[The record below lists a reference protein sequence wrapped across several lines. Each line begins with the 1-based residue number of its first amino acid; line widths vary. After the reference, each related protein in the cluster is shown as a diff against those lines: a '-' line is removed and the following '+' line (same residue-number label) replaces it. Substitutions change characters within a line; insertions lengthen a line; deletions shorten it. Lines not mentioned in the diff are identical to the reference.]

1 MGRNAKKPRK
11 AVKNKSRKALT
22 KPAVPPLPPLDDG
35 QLEHHLNA
43 QADMRLVE
51 RWRKTFESIAKNH
64 PDVNPEAVR
73 EELATRHKRKLDQ
86 LQKRHPDSSREQLLR
101 YLMSPPDEQ
110 PFWFIADDTEA
121 MGEEDRKK
129 VINEFVTQAVN
140 AGMPPPLKGKSSH
153 AHHAIRRQTRLTFK
167 QWQVGRLTVQGLDIK
182 TIASQLKISD
192 RMVKSQLA
200 AIRRKAKLTRNAEIV
215 RWFLGY

>member
-1 MGRNAKKPRK
+1 VKKRKK
-11 AVKNKSRKALT
+11 AVKNKRRKALGT
-22 KPAVPPLPPLDDG
+22 APVLPVLPLDDD
-35 QLEHHLNA
+35 QLEQHLDK
-43 QADMRLVE
+43 QVDLRLVA
-51 RWRKTFESIAKNH
+51 RWKKTFESVAKGH

-73 EELATRHKRKLDQ
+73 EELATRHGRKLDQ
-86 LQKRHPDSSREQLLR
+86 LQKKHPDSSREQLLL

-110 PFWFIADDTEA
+110 PFWFNADKSQA

-129 VINEFVTQAVN
+129 VINEYVRQAVN
-140 AGMPPPLKGKSSH
+140 AGMPPPLRGRSSH

-182 TIASQLKISD
+182 RIAADLNIGS
-192 RMVKSQLA
+192 RMVKTQLQ
-200 AIRRKAKLTRNAEIV
+200 AIRRKGNLTRNAEIV